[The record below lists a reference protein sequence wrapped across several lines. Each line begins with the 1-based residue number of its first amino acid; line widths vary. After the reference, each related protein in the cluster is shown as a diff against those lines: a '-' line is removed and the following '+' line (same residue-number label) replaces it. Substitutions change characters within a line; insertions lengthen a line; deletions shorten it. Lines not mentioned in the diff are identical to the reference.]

1 MKQVI
6 KAVTGF
12 GITSLGALVAVSMS
26 WQAFAAPLEI
36 SAAKELI
43 WDQTKGVYEA
53 HGDAKAS
60 RGAQA
65 ISADLLT
72 AFYDTNSDSQD
83 VTRIIATTNVS
94 FQDGDLTGS
103 GARLDY
109 NVATDFYELVGPNA
123 RILSKD
129 GTARA
134 QETLSFDRA
143 AGIIIADQKGEITL
157 ADGRLLQ
164 GDSITI
170 TLTKAEEIKTVTA
183 TGNVYVRQQD
193 GKEAYSEN
201 GTYDAQTGKALL
213 TGAVKIIDGESILNG
228 QKAEIDFNKGISRL
242 LADEGSGRVSGTL
255 TSSN

>member
-1 MKQVI
+1 MKQMI
-6 KAVTGF
+6 KSITTL
-12 GITSLGALVAVSMS
+12 GITTLGTLCALSMS

-72 AFYDTNSDSQD
+72 AFYDANSDD
-83 VTRIIATTNVS
+83 
-94 FQDGDLTGS
+94 
-103 GARLDY
+103 
-109 NVATDFYELVGPNA
+109 
-123 RILSKD
+123 SKD

-134 QETLSFDRA
+134 QKTLSFDRA

-170 TLTKAEEIKTVTA
+170 TLTKTEEIKTVTA

-193 GKEAYSEN
+193 GKEAYSEK
-201 GTYDAQTGKALL
+201 GTYNAQTGKALL

-242 LADEGSGRVSGTL
+242 LADERSGRVSGTL
-255 TSSN
+255 TSSE